1 MRNRDDPSSKKA
13 KKSESLLQANGWG
26 SWAGEGAPPAKPLKN
41 LPKHLQLPVKPD
53 LPKRKRQDDDKK
65 GVIMNEKRVKRTAK
79 YQIENI
85 PYPFVSREQY
95 DQAMSGSIGKEWNV
109 TSAVKELTR
118 KEVITRAGKIIKPL
132 SIKAKVKR
140 PPAKF

>member
-1 MRNRDDPSSKKA
+1 
-13 KKSESLLQANGWG
+13 
-26 SWAGEGAPPAKPLKN
+26 
-41 LPKHLQLPVKPD
+41 
-53 LPKRKRQDDDKK
+53 
-65 GVIMNEKRVKRTAK
+65 MNEKRIKRTAK

-95 DQAMSGSIGKEWNV
+95 DQAMFGSIGKEWNV
-109 TSAVKELTR
+109 TKSVKDLTR